1 MKVNNKRVLILIVLV
16 LMIAVGLVSFS
27 CGLLALPAISM
38 FAFSPTSTATMTALP
53 TATPSPLP
61 PIYVTLNVNE
71 FSTYTLY
78 WKRELWESAIRESP
92 FVENF
97 ENDSSDYGEVT
108 FPYLTGNGF
117 LLNGESSA
125 QILGDGSLLP
135 SGNFIHFRDWG
146 TGLRVS
152 FPNNSIAQAFSF
164 DYKASETWQLT
175 FNDTVITIP
184 GGRNRF
190 LGVIV
195 HNFFPGEFTL
205 SSFERVQGGLTV
217 DNISYVL
224 IANVT
229 AVPIPTIGSV
239 TILASGGNVNI
250 RRGPGADY
258 DPIGAL
264 LDGQSSTATARNEK
278 GTWIYIP
285 VPGTPDQ
292 FGWINAVTSLSRV
305 TGNIDRLPVM
315 TMEPAEPAYVRN
327 CTANPML
334 LTPGGIE
341 INSQAYPPENVVLVF
356 PGDYDVYDTTVPN
369 SPAIKTI
376 LVREGRT
383 IDLIEDGLKKTYSC
397 P

>member
-1 MKVNNKRVLILIVLV
+1 
-16 LMIAVGLVSFS
+16 
-27 CGLLALPAISM
+27 
-38 FAFSPTSTATMTALP
+38 
-53 TATPSPLP
+53 
-61 PIYVTLNVNE
+61 
-71 FSTYTLY
+71 
-78 WKRELWESAIRESP
+78 LWESAIRESP